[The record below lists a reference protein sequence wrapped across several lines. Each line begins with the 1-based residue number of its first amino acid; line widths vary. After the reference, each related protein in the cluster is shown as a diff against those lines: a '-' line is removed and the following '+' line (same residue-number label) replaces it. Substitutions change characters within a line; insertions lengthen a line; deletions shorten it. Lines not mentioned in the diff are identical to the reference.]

1 MTRKALGRGLSA
13 LLGDQNEVPD
23 AALQDIPL
31 DRIDPNPFQPRR
43 AFSADRLNELAES
56 IRSTGVVQPV
66 VLRRTDV
73 RFQLIAGERRWR
85 AAALAG
91 LSVIPSL
98 VREFSDRDA
107 LEIALTENVLREDL
121 GPLEVAR
128 AYETLQEQFGYNQD
142 QIAGRLGLNRSTVA
156 NTLRLLKLP
165 SEIQNLL
172 DEKKI
177 SAGHARALLSC
188 PNEES
193 QRSLAL
199 AIVGEGLSVRQAERL
214 AGSRPP
220 VSHNR
225 VAAIEDDKVDPNVRA
240 AVQELERTLG
250 TRVRISG
257 SSERGQIEISFYSG
271 LDLNRLFELIVRR

>member
-13 LLGDQNEVPD
+13 LLGDQSEVAD
-23 AALQDIPL
+23 ATLQDIPL

-43 AFSADRLNELAES
+43 AFSADRINELAES
-56 IRSTGVVQPV
+56 IRATGVVQPV
-66 VLRRTDV
+66 VLRRADA
-73 RFQLIAGERRWR
+73 RYQLIAGERRWR
-85 AAALAG
+85 AAGLAG
-91 LSVIPSL
+91 LAVIPSL
-98 VREFSDRDA
+98 VRDFSDRDA

-128 AYETLQEQFGYNQD
+128 AYETLQEQFGYSQD

-188 PNEES
+188 PDEES
-193 QRSLAL
+193 QRKLAL

-214 AGSRPP
+214 AGSRPLEG
-220 VSHNR
+220 HNR

-240 AVQELERTLG
+240 AIQELERTLG
-250 TRVRISG
+250 TRVRVSG
-257 SSERGQIEISFYSG
+257 SSERGKIEISFYSG
-271 LDLNRLFELIVRR
+271 QDLNRIFDLIVRR